1 MEIKGRNVNHCYAM
15 ALDYLLKYGVH
26 ETSRN
31 GNVLVAPEPV
41 LTTYKHPLERV
52 LFDPARDA
60 NPFFHLMEAIWM
72 LAGRQ
77 DAAFVTQFN
86 SQMAEYTNDDGNY
99 DGAYGYRWRRHFA
112 LDQIQ
117 WAVEHLRSKPDSRR
131 CVITMLDGFGDRS
144 DASKDIPCN
153 THLYLDCRG
162 RKLNMTVCNRS
173 NDAVWGCYG
182 ANAVHFSALLEVI
195 AAGVGIPVGE
205 YRQFSNNLHI
215 YIDIPKV
222 AKAIQRPKMQDHY
235 ISGGFPPFPLVKR
248 YDTFLGECV
257 IFLDNPESSYHYH
270 NPFFYYVARPM
281 YLAWQEYKK
290 GEFRSALSWANQIED
305 MAWLLACYGWICR
318 RIK

>member
-1 MEIKGRNVNHCYAM
+1 MEIKGRNVNDCYAV
-15 ALDYLLKYGVH
+15 ALTYLLTQGVH

-31 GNVLVAPEPV
+31 GRVLVAPEPV
-41 LTTYKHPLERV
+41 LTTYQRPLERV
-52 LFDPARDA
+52 LFDPNRDA

-72 LAGRQ
+72 LAGER
-77 DAAFVTQFN
+77 AAAWPVHFN
-86 SQMAEYTNDDGNY
+86 KQMAEYANDNGEY
-99 DGAYGYRWRRHFA
+99 DGAYGYRWRRYFG
-112 LDQIQ
+112 LDQIK
-117 WAVEHLRSKPDSRR
+117 WAVEHLRSNPDSRR

-144 DASKDIPCN
+144 DTSKDIPCN

-182 ANAVHFSALLEVI
+182 ANAVHFSVLLEVI

-215 YIDIPKV
+215 YTDIPKV
-222 AKAIQRPKMQDHY
+222 VQAVHSVQVCDHY
-235 ISGGFPPFPLVKR
+235 KTGDYPPFPLVKR
-248 YDTFLGECV
+248 YGTFLNECE
-257 IFLDNPESSYHYH
+257 IFLAEPEAPYHYD
-270 NPFFYYVARPM
+270 NLFFYYVSRPM

-305 MAWLLACYGWICR
+305 QAWSLACDSWICR